1 VDDAK
6 LDTRGIGI
14 FNNGVETCP
23 CPAKKPCYHISLATL
38 YRAKVTARRRRE
50 AARDPKRGAEPVIGQ
65 PRAPDGAL
73 VTTRRGTDGEGLRG
87 REF

>member
-50 AARDPKRGAEPVIGQ
+50 AQR
-65 PRAPDGAL
+65 
-73 VTTRRGTDGEGLRG
+73 TRREARSLSSDNFVPLMVR
-87 REF
+87 